1 MPITLAVPLD
11 LPDVRVLANQML
23 EKSTVLIEVESTVRT
38 AQRHRCGQEIDRFHG
53 FDRSGNDPGR
63 SESHGEAGVH
73 GPVGGLRQRGG
84 GGRCPRLRWW

>member
-84 GGRCPRLRWW
+84 GGVAPRLRWW